1 MKPTGSSPTGD
12 SRRRTAALL
21 LAPLLLGALAGR
33 AAASDGWLERLMSSD
48 VTVSLVATA
57 EAARPD
63 PEARRRHVGELAA
76 LLRKAAPGPE
86 EDRRLSPVYDA
97 LGVMGTDSRPAVPLI
112 VRRLKSPRIQAE
124 HDVATRPLMETLAR
138 IGATPETVPAFLA
151 QLDSPDP
158 VVALR
163 AAEALGLLGAPSP
176 EAARALL
183 TRLPKLPDAYTK
195 MAYARSVVA
204 LGPLGEK
211 ELALVSGF
219 LKHREPT
226 TRYAATWVA
235 METFPGK
242 AIEMRGVY
250 EAIPRTEETATCTIA
265 GRTFRIE
272 IRSFSGEASE
282 DDATVWVVDGDQPG
296 LAGFGGHLE
305 SFTFLPVREGHG
317 APCSVE
323 AFTGR
328 EGVLF
333 VPLLAD
339 ARPLGKQM
347 AGLAWDPR
355 ARRVVASATGL
366 GAVPETA
373 VTEPLASGFAF
384 REEPQPSDSAN
395 CSPPHDTAC
404 GTFRGRPVRSYT
416 EGILPVVW
424 EVSRVPGKGGLAKR
438 LDLAR
443 TFAEA
448 PVRKLF
454 ESRDAFARAFGLD
467 PEHAFVE
474 TPFYGRLVLGD
485 GEQWICA
492 APARERTD
500 DATRCRRDGA
510 GKP

>member
-12 SRRRTAALL
+12 SRRRAAALL

-33 AAASDGWLERLMSSD
+33 AAASDGWLERVISSD

-76 LLRKAAPGPE
+76 LLRKAGPGPE
-86 EDRRLSPVYDA
+86 EDRRLNPVYDA

-112 VRRLKSPRIQAE
+112 VKRLKSPASQAE
-124 HDVATRPLMETLAR
+124 WDVATRPLMETLAR
-138 IGATPETVPAFLA
+138 IGATPETLPAFLS

-219 LKHREPT
+219 LKHPEPT
-226 TRYAATWVA
+226 TRYAATWMA
-235 METFPGK
+235 LETFPGK
-242 AIEMRGVY
+242 AVDRRGVY
-250 EAIPRTEETATCTIA
+250 DAIPKVVETARCNLD

-282 DDATVWVVDGDQPG
+282 DDATVWVVDGAEPG
-296 LAGFGGHLE
+296 LAGFGGRLE
-305 SFTFLPVREGHG
+305 SFTFLPVRPGHG
-317 APCSVE
+317 SPCDVE
-323 AFTGR
+323 AFTSR
-328 EGVLF
+328 DGVLF

-355 ARRVVASATGL
+355 SRRVVASSTGL

-373 VTEPLASGFAF
+373 VVEPLASGFAF

-395 CSPPHDTAC
+395 CPGPPDAPC
-404 GTFRGRPVRSYT
+404 GAFRGKPVRSYT
-416 EGILPVVW
+416 EGVLPVVW
-424 EVSRVPGKGGLAKR
+424 EVSRVPGNGGLAKR

-443 TFAEA
+443 TFEEA

-467 PEHAFVE
+467 PGHSFVE
-474 TPFYGRLVLGD
+474 TPFYGRLVLAD
-485 GEQWICA
+485 GESWLCA
-492 APARERTD
+492 APARERTG
-500 DATRCRRDGA
+500 DATRCRREGA